1 MKIIEVSKMDDVTGR
16 SNVRIALHSIYEN
29 ETEYNKNGISWKEEF
44 VESNRESATGMPI
57 IASFLTSDQTIP
69 SGHGDYEILEDGTV
83 SFGDTSVVVGVIE
96 KTSIETI
103 ELNGEQ
109 KRVLIG
115 EGYLFNQRFSGF
127 VDWLKETA
135 IDEQIKTSIEI
146 GAKSPNT
153 TIIYKDGYKEKGRV
167 PSIYQYTGTAIL
179 YLVEPSDDTAV
190 LLEVNQVVEENK
202 TVVEEI
208 SIDVPIEHNNE
219 IKVEVKPLAK
229 KTKIVKKLELNELSI
244 DDIRSIIRDEF
255 NEVMTPTD
263 WSGDYDY
270 SEYWVDTMYATRAI
284 LQSWDDCNVYYS
296 IPYSIDGNGAVV
308 LGEATRVEPAWNPIV
323 SDPNDDE
330 NEAPIKVDMSALK
343 AAVENKMPNKTM
355 QKGGKMMEA
364 NEQLIQELNSKVEE
378 LTAKMTE
385 LNTAIVEANK
395 AIESKEVETTQ
406 ITEELNSLKAFKEAK
421 DIEAQEAE
429 AQAKIAEINTYFD
442 VEIKKNGFSEVEL
455 NSLKEEYVEKN
466 DFEGLKAKE
475 AELCVKRVKELNSV
489 QKTVEINATD
499 NTDLFMAIH
508 NTEKS
513 EEDMS
518 DLF

>member
-1 MKIIEVSKMDDVTGR
+1 MKIVELSRMDDVTGR
-16 SNVRIALHSIYEN
+16 SNIKIALHEIYDS
-29 ETEYNKNGISWKEEF
+29 ETKYNKNGISWQEEY
-44 VESNRESATGMPI
+44 VESNRESANGMPI
-57 IASFLTSDQTIP
+57 IASFLTSDKTMP

-83 SFGDTSVVVGVIE
+83 TFGDTSAVVGVIE
-96 KTSIETI
+96 KTSIDTI

-115 EGYLFNQRFSGF
+115 EGYLFNQRFSSF

-153 TIIYKDGYKEKGRV
+153 TIIYKDGFKEKGRI

-190 LLEVNQVVEENK
+190 LLEVNQVENKTTDQKTVIDTPIEENK
-202 TVVEEI
+202 EV
-208 SIDVPIEHNNE
+208 
-219 IKVEVKPLAK
+219 KVEVRPLAK
-229 KTKIVKKLELNELSI
+229 KTKVAKKVELNELSI

-255 NEVMTPTD
+255 NEIMSTD
-263 WSGDYDY
+263 CTCTGDCTCDCCCN
-270 SEYWVDTMYATRAI
+270 EYWVDTMYATRAI
-284 LQSWDDCNVYYS
+284 LQSYDDCNVYYS

-308 LGEATRVEPAWNPIV
+308 LGEASRVEPAWNPIA
-323 SDPNDDE
+323 SDPNDSE

-343 AAVENKMPNKTM
+343 AAVENKMPKKTM
-355 QKGGKMMEA
+355 QKGGTMMEA

-378 LTAKMTE
+378 LTAKVTE
-385 LNTAIVEANK
+385 LNTAVVEANK
-395 AIESKEVETTQ
+395 AIESKELVATQ
-406 ITEELNSLKAFKEAK
+406 MTEEVNTLKAFKEEKDLEAK
-421 DIEAQEAE
+421 T
-429 AQAKIAEINTYFD
+429 AEINAYFET
-442 VEIKKNGFSEVEL
+442 EIKKNGFSEIEL
-455 NSLKEEYVEKN
+455 NSLKTEFVEKN
-466 DFEGLKAKE
+466 DMVGLKAKE

-489 QKTVEINATD
+489 KTTVEVNSVDNA
-499 NTDLFMAIH
+499 DLFMAIH

-513 EEDMS
+513 EEDIS